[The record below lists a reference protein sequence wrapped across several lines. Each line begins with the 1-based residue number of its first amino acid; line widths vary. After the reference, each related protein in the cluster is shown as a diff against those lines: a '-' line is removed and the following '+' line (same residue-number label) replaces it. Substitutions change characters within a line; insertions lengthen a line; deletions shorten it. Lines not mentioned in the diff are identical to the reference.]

1 MGSEDQTPP
10 GLWLNLDQ
18 ALELLTV
25 LENTRD
31 FLVRLAQRQPL
42 RGDDLVAPLEGVRY
56 QIGVLHGMLGFPGGK
71 TDAH

>member
-1 MGSEDQTPP
+1 MESGDETPA
-10 GLWLNLDQ
+10 GVWLNLDQ

-25 LENTRD
+25 LENARD
-31 FLVRLAQRQPL
+31 FLVRLSQRQPL

-56 QIGVLHGMLGFPGGK
+56 QIGILHDKLGFPGGK